1 MVGGASV
8 DRSRLWCAGTV
19 GRMVLGG
26 VRSVSNLSVKR
37 HGFAVGLVPE
47 CPAGIH
53 FTAVCRDAVPRR
65 GVGGAVSHSGARQ
78 AESSS
83 PRCGVGFSAAGRR
96 SGWRSECR
104 SRPSVVRGDCG
115 PPGAGGVRSVSNLSV
130 KRLGCSDGL
139 VAECPAGI
147 HFTAVCRDAGP
158 RRGVG
163 GAGLHLGVRQAGSS
177 SPRRGVGF

>member
-1 MVGGASV
+1 MLDKLKACRHVVESAFRLLGGDLAGGASA
-8 DRSRLWCAGTV
+8 DRGRRWCAGTP
-19 GRMVLGG
+19 GRLVLGG

-37 HGFAVGLVPE
+37 HGCAVGLVPE

-83 PRCGVGFSAAGRR
+83 PRCGVGFSSAGRR
-96 SGWRSECR
+96 LGWRSECR
-104 SRPSVVRGDCG
+104 SRPSVVRGDAG

-130 KRLGCSDGL
+130 NRLGCSDGL
-139 VAECPAGI
+139 VPESPAAI
-147 HFTAVCRDAGP
+147 R
-158 RRGVG
+158 
-163 GAGLHLGVRQAGSS
+163 
-177 SPRRGVGF
+177 